1 MGNNEKEAKGEGES
15 FDYETAKKFGI
26 DLDNL
31 IAEQK
36 RLSKLVSLKDGMDF
50 SLVERVA
57 GCANSFLGNQI
68 ISAIVVCN
76 NNFEVLEQN
85 YATKKLEFPY
95 IAGFRAYRELPAMV
109 ECFEKLE
116 EVPDVIFI
124 DGHGIAHPRRLG
136 IASHFGIS
144 IQRPT
149 IGIAQR
155 LLVGGIDGDK
165 IILDGKDVGLCFVT
179 KQGSK
184 PIYISPGH
192 RISLNT
198 TLKITRKF
206 LKLPHKLPEP
216 LVIAR
221 RYADKIR
228 DELQSKLINTD

>member
-1 MGNNEKEAKGEGES
+1 MENNEKGAKGKGES
-15 FDYETAKKFGI
+15 FDYDTAKKFGI
-26 DLDNL
+26 DLDKL

-36 RLSKLVSLKDGMDF
+36 KLSKLVSLKDGMDF
-50 SLVERVA
+50 SLVDRVA

-68 ISAIVVCN
+68 ISAIVVFN
-76 NNFEVLEQN
+76 NNFDVMEQN
-85 YATKKLEFPY
+85 YVTRKLEFPY

-109 ECFEKLE
+109 KCFEKLE

-136 IASHFGIS
+136 ISSHFGIS

-155 LLVGGIDGDK
+155 LLVGEIDGDK
-165 IILDGKDVGLCFVT
+165 IMLDGKEVGLCFVT

-184 PIYISPGH
+184 PVYISPGH
-192 RISLNT
+192 MISLNT
-198 TLKITRKF
+198 TLKITKKF

-216 LVIAR
+216 LVMAR

-228 DELQSKLINTD
+228 DELVKKEI